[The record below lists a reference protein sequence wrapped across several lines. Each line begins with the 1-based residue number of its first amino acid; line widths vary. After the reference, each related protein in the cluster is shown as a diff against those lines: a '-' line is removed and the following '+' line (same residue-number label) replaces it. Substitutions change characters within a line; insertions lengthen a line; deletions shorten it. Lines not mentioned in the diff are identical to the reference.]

1 MSRQAGMFLGVDA
14 ARNRIELDAA
24 DLTTHAV
31 ILGRSGSGKTGLTI
45 ALLEEVAKSGASA
58 LVLDPK
64 GDLTN
69 LALPLTT
76 QEEFAAWVE
85 AGVDPRQTFMRQRA
99 GLAMSGLSY
108 DDVMA
113 YKRAVDVTIYAPG
126 KTEGGG
132 RAVNVFPTFQPPRS
146 GDLATLRARASRDVD
161 TVISA
166 VGQGKDKY
174 NPAIVFLSEA
184 VVQSWR
190 SRRPLPVE
198 NWPTLLTQPPSTLAT
213 FGGMQLEDF
222 FPKRQRNALARALVG
237 FRHQADRWLH
247 GENLDLH
254 RLASGRPQLAV
265 MTMRH
270 LSEDDRLFFTS
281 AVMNRV
287 VDFMFETASSL
298 RLKLI
303 VALDEAR
310 GYLPPHPYNPPT
322 KGPIGTILAQGRA
335 QGIGMV
341 IGTQNPMDL
350 DYKALSNV
358 GTWLVGRLRSRDMA
372 RDLEQELRARGVDLA
387 TVENMAQRQFLLLD
401 KRGGHHD
408 LRVRH
413 TLNYLRGPLG
423 IQELAKLT
431 QPEAEELVFG
441 LFRRLKRP
449 EGYRRRLFGFL
460 N

>member
-1 MSRQAGMFLGVDA
+1 MYLGNDN
-14 ARNRIELDAA
+14 ARNKIELDAA
-24 DLTTHAV
+24 DLLTHGV
-31 ILGRSGSGKTGLTI
+31 ILGRTGSGKTGLTI
-45 ALLEEVAKSGASA
+45 ALLEEVARSGASA
-58 LVLDPK
+58 IVFDPK

-76 QEEFAAWVE
+76 PEEFAAWVE
-85 AGVDPRQTFMRQRA
+85 AGVNPQQAHTKQRA
-99 GLAMSGLSY
+99 GLAMSGLSF
-108 DDVMA
+108 DDVSA
-113 YKRAVDVTIYAPG
+113 YKDAVDVTIYAPG

-132 RAVNVFPTFQPPRS
+132 HSINVFPTFQPPRA
-146 GDLATLRARASRDVD
+146 GDLATLRARATRDVD

-166 VGQGKDKY
+166 IGQGKDKY

-190 SRRPLPVE
+190 ARRPLPVE
-198 NWPTLLTQPPSTLAT
+198 NWPTLLTQPPSSLAT

-222 FPKRQRNALARALVG
+222 FPKRQRNALARSLVG

-247 GENLDLH
+247 GEVLDLH
-254 RLASGRPQLAV
+254 RLVGGRPQIAV

-287 VDFMFETASSL
+287 VDFMFETTSSQ
-298 RLKLI
+298 RLKLL
-303 VALDEAR
+303 VTLDEAR

-341 IGTQNPMDL
+341 LGTQNPMDL

-358 GTWLVGRLRSRDMA
+358 GTWFVGRLRSRDMA
-372 RDLEQELRARGVDLA
+372 RDLEQELKSRNVDLDD
-387 TVENMAQRQFLLLD
+387 VENMPQREFLLLD
-401 KRGGHHD
+401 KRGAHHQ
-408 LRVRH
+408 LKVRH
-413 TLNYLRGPLG
+413 TLNYLRGPVG
-423 IQELAKLT
+423 IQELTKLAPPRP
-431 QPEAEELVFG
+431 QRGLG
-441 LFRRLKRP
+441 LFRRTAP
-449 EGYRRRLFGFL
+449 APQPAPGYVRRLFSFF